1 MIYAAAI
8 AALLLVSCVMSAC
21 RIAAKEDERS
31 GMR

>member
-21 RIAAKEDERS
+21 RVSGKDDERM
-31 GMR
+31 GMK